1 MFAVTS
7 LMYPTKNFN
16 IMRYITLC
24 QSHSISSTN
33 KKLTYPMHTN
43 NINRHFYFYQLSRL
57 WNVLPIIDLNQ
68 SITTIKP
75 KLKADL
81 WKYFLDHFTEDQYV
95 NTALTILYVCVVDV
109 TIPHVKLTLTNY
121 SFRSWLF
128 VQACTNSI

>member
-24 QSHSISSTN
+24 QSHTMSSTN
-33 KKLTYPMHTN
+33 KKLMHPIHTN
-43 NINRHFYFYQLSRL
+43 NINRHFYLYQLSRL
-57 WNVLPIIDLNQ
+57 WNFLPVIDLDQ

-75 KLKADL
+75 KLKVDL
-81 WKYFLDHFTEDQYV
+81 WKYFLDHFTEDQHV

-109 TIPHVKLTLTNY
+109 TIPT
-121 SFRSWLF
+121 SS
-128 VQACTNSI
+128 